1 MKYFKPSQL
10 RNIICDVI
18 NPTIDLYRESKGD
31 FFWSEYHQY
40 VSENEI
46 QDFINS
52 TPYFD
57 LALKDFLSN
66 KLYSE
71 QSVMVPNSWEQLFI
85 KKVYLW
91 GQSFEWLQGDR
102 KFIIN
107 PVLNMHNIK
116 NNAEILS
123 LPETLEQIKNRNFFA
138 NLV

>member
-1 MKYFKPSQL
+1 MKYFKPYQL
-10 RNIICDVI
+10 RKIICDVI

-31 FFWSEYHQY
+31 FFWSEYYQN
-40 VSENEI
+40 VSEKEI
-46 QDFINS
+46 EDFINS

-57 LALKDFLSN
+57 LAVKDFVSN
-66 KLYSE
+66 PLYHE

-91 GQSFEWLQGDR
+91 AQSFEWLHGDR
-102 KFIIN
+102 KFIAN

-116 NNAEILS
+116 NNAEILA
-123 LPETLEQIKNRNFFA
+123 LPETPEQIKNRNFFA